1 MRTREG
7 TAVFGALR
15 EEIEGLKAADLYRE
29 PRVFEGKADR
39 VVVKGG
45 RELVCLAS
53 NNYLGLT
60 ADEALMQASSDAALR
75 YGTGSGA
82 SRLVSGT
89 MAPHV
94 ELERALADFEGTEA
108 ALLFGSGFAANL
120 GTITALAGRDDAIYS
135 DGLNHAS
142 IIDGARLS
150 KARLEIYAH
159 ADASDLERRLSGNSA
174 NPGRRRLIVT
184 DGVFSMDGDVAPLP
198 EILQLADAYGAW
210 VIVDDAHASGVI
222 GAGGR
227 GTADHYGVESER
239 LIQLGTLSKAFGGE
253 GGFVAGPSVL
263 VDYLRHRA
271 RPFVFSTAPSP
282 ATVATALAALRIVRD
297 EPERRLRLRRNS
309 DVLREGLRSLGYSVP
324 GETTPILPVM
334 VGEPGRAVAL
344 SEALEEEGVLAP
356 AIRPPTV
363 PSGTSRLRVTAMATH
378 TDEDLDRVLEAFRK
392 ARPRGF

>member
-1 MRTREG
+1 M
-7 TAVFGALR
+7 
-15 EEIEGLKAADLYRE
+15 
-29 PRVFEGKADR
+29 
-39 VVVKGG
+39 
-45 RELVCLAS
+45 
-53 NNYLGLT
+53 
-60 ADEALMQASSDAALR
+60 
-75 YGTGSGA
+75 
-82 SRLVSGT
+82 
-89 MAPHV
+89 
-94 ELERALADFEGTEA
+94 
-108 ALLFGSGFAANL
+108 
-120 GTITALAGRDDAIYS
+120 IYS